1 MKGKKWAMNMFSVKV
16 THTKPYIFTD
26 EYWLKFTEYQDKLDF
41 EVKYDKS
48 TSLKS
53 TVKRVVFKHKDNL
66 SYASIAAEVNIG
78 TREVQGI
85 IILDKLIRKIGLSS
99 DEKAFYNIL
108 KGIKPEKKVESQPEI
123 MVAKTKHDVKWDERE
138 KQFFDVLKQGK
149 NRKQM
154 AHELNISL
162 RSLGRWADKFDVE
175 LPSAYETKTTQ
186 GAVETVMK
194 ETHQSKT
201 NDVEKKEVESMS
213 KKTFNVEDAV
223 EKALAKNKMYQ
234 GYLQK
239 STTAKEEVERAKA
252 ALATAQK
259 ALAESQANF
268 ETNDKMRQEFEDAV
282 RSSVEEVLSLEEEEE
297 EEA

>member
-1 MKGKKWAMNMFSVKV
+1 MNLFSVKV
-16 THTKPYIFTD
+16 THTKPYSFTD
-26 EYWLKFTEYQDKLDF
+26 DYWLKFKEYQDKLDF
-41 EVKYDKS
+41 EVKHDKS
-48 TSLKS
+48 TSLES
-53 TVKRVVFKHKDNL
+53 TVKRVVFKHKGNL

-108 KGIKPEKKVESQPEI
+108 KGIEPEKKVESQPEI
-123 MVAKTKHDVKWDERE
+123 MVAKTKRDVKWEQRE
-138 KQFFDVLKQGK
+138 KQFFDLLHQGK

-175 LPSAYETKTTQ
+175 LPSAFETKTTKD
-186 GAVETVMK
+186 VVKTVAK
-194 ETHQSKT
+194 ETIEPET
-201 NDVEKKEVESMS
+201 NAIQTEPEVVEKKEVEPMS
-213 KKTFNVEDAV
+213 EKTFNVEDAV
-223 EKALAKNKMYQ
+223 EKTLAKNKVYQ
-234 GYLQK
+234 DYLQK
-239 STTAKEEVERAKA
+239 STKAKEDVESAKA
-252 ALATAQK
+252 ALSTAQK

-282 RSSVEEVLSLEEEEE
+282 RSSVEEVLSLQ
-297 EEA
+297 